1 MASPRDNCVLII
13 GAGGHGAVVVDIL
26 RAAGHYRP
34 AGFIDADPSLVGQTV
49 AGIPVLG
56 AFNQISKLRP
66 QFSQAIVAIGDNRVR
81 RSYEAKLTAAGFELI
96 NALHPSA
103 VISPTAELGK
113 NLVIAAGA
121 IVGTS
126 AKIANSVLLN
136 TGCIIDHECVIEHAA
151 HIGPGAKLAGR
162 VRVGPAA
169 FVGIGA
175 AIIPC
180 MRIGEEATVGAGAV
194 VIRDVQDRE
203 TVVGVPAKPIARPI
217 FS

>member
-1 MASPRDNCVLII
+1 MASSRENGVLII

-26 RAAGHYRP
+26 RAAGRYMP
-34 AGFIDADPSLVGQTV
+34 AGFIDADPSLVGQTI

-56 AFNQISKLRP
+56 AFNQIGKLRS
-66 QFSQAIVAIGDNRVR
+66 QFSQAVVAIGDNRVR

-96 NALHPSA
+96 NAIHPSA
-103 VISPTAELGK
+103 VISTTAELGK
-113 NLVIAAGA
+113 NLVVAAGA
-121 IVGTS
+121 IVGAS
-126 AKIANSVLLN
+126 ARIANSVLLN
-136 TGCIIDHECVIEHAA
+136 TGCIIDHECVIGHGA

-162 VRVGPAA
+162 VHVGAGA
-169 FVGIGA
+169 FVGIGS

-180 MRIGEEATVGAGAV
+180 TRVGEEATVGAGAV

-203 TVVGVPAKPIARPI
+203 TVVGVPAKPIARPV